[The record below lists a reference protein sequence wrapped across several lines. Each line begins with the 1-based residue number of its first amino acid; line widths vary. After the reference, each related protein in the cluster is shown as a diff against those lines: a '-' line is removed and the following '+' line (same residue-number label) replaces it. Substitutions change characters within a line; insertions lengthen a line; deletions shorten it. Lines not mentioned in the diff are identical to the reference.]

1 MPGKIPA
8 DGTAR
13 WRLEDVLDFDY
24 AVERAEESGLELDSS
39 HRKVFLAFLA
49 ARKREMADSLDR
61 RRVFRF
67 WLEAQRNQ
75 APPSTIWPGALFCRG
90 KTLLTRA
97 FIVVAVFAGALS
109 SAGLLHYDGIQPV
122 NVFGF
127 LFFLLGGQLLLL
139 SASFASMI
147 LRPLGLL
154 SMETGIIAPVI
165 YRLWKQIAAGMQ
177 KDVLRRSSGEA
188 RLRIAAFLGSLGKKH
203 SRYRPLLAG
212 LVAGLAQTFGVW
224 FNIAAVAST
233 LLLISF
239 SDRAFGWQSSLNLSA
254 ESVHRATRV
263 VAHPWS
269 SFYPAGSPSVLQI
282 EGSRIRL
289 KDGIRSLANEN
300 LVAWWPFLVC
310 SLLVY
315 GLLPRLLLW
324 LVAWGIIR
332 RQLGKIGFD
341 SLRCDWLWESMIRRQ
356 LRTAV
361 DEESSAAFTANP
373 PFCQTPKE
381 KQPTTAVCSANPQT
395 ALLLAEPELAKRIRR
410 EAVNEWIH
418 RQIHWRVRRWI
429 SLPNENESWEDFS
442 KALDPM
448 RSQDAYAR
456 IIVLQESFQPPIR
469 EFLDWLKRLKET
481 QDAGGK
487 TIVLLV
493 GRTEDTGQIG
503 AVSEIHRQI
512 WERSV
517 QSLGD
522 ANLAVASPA
531 IRNDDGK

>member
-1 MPGKIPA
+1 MPGKTSA

-24 AVERAEESGLELDSS
+24 AVERAEEAGLELDSI

-49 ARKREMADSLDR
+49 IHKRETLDSLDR

-97 FIVVAVFAGALS
+97 LIVVAVFTGALV
-109 SAGLLHYDGIQPV
+109 SAGLLRYDGIQPV

-127 LFFLLGGQLLLL
+127 LFILLGGQLLLL
-139 SASFASMI
+139 AASFAALI

-154 SMETGIIAPVI
+154 SLETGIIAPGI
-165 YRLWKQIAAGMQ
+165 YRLWKQIAAATE
-177 KDVLRRSSGEA
+177 KDVLRQGSGET
-188 RLRIAAFLGSLGKKH
+188 RLRIAAFFGSLGKKH

-212 LVAGLAQTFGVW
+212 LIAGLSQTFGVW
-224 FNIAAVAST
+224 FNIAAVVST
-233 LLLISF
+233 LLLVSF

-263 VAHPWS
+263 VARPWS
-269 SFYPAGSPSVLQI
+269 PFYPAGAPSVSQI
-282 EGSRIRL
+282 EGSRIHL

-300 LVAWWPFLVC
+300 LVSWWPFLVC

-324 LVAWGIIR
+324 LIAWGIVR

-341 SLRCDWLWESMIRRQ
+341 SLRCDWLWEGMIRRQ
-356 LRTAV
+356 LRTAI
-361 DEESSAAFTANP
+361 DEESPATFTADP
-373 PFCQTPKE
+373 PFRQAPKE
-381 KQPTTAVCSANPQT
+381 KQPTAFCSTNRQT
-395 ALLLAEPELAKRIRR
+395 ALLFAETELANRIRR
-410 EAVNEWIH
+410 KAVNESIY
-418 RQIHWRVRRWI
+418 RQIHWKVRGWI
-429 SLPNENESWEDFS
+429 PLPNENESWKDFWM
-442 KALDPM
+442 ALEPM

-481 QDAGGK
+481 QDKNGK
-487 TIVLLV
+487 AIVLLV
-493 GRTEDTGQIG
+493 GRPENAGQIG
-503 AVSEIHRQI
+503 TVSEIHRQI

-517 QSLGD
+517 ESLGD
-522 ANLAVASPA
+522 ENLAVASLA
-531 IRNDDGK
+531 IHNDDDK

>member
-1 MPGKIPA
+1 MPGKTPA
-8 DGTAR
+8 DGRAR

-24 AVERAEESGLELDSS
+24 AVERAEEAGLELDST

-49 ARKREMADSLDR
+49 AHKKETSDSLDR
-61 RRVFRF
+61 RRIFRF
-67 WLEAQRNQ
+67 WLEAQRSQ
-75 APPSTIWPGALFCRG
+75 PPPSTIWPGALFCRG

-97 FIVVAVFAGALS
+97 FIVIAVFAGVLA
-109 SAGLLHYDGIQPV
+109 SAGLLRYDGIQPV

-139 SASFASMI
+139 AASFAALI

-154 SMETGIIAPVI
+154 SMESGIIAPGI
-165 YRLWKQIAAGMQ
+165 FRLLKQIAAKLQ
-177 KDVLRRSSGEA
+177 RDVLRRGGGET
-188 RLRIAAFLGSLGKKH
+188 RLRIAAFIGSLGKKH
-203 SRYRPLLAG
+203 SRYRPLLTG

-224 FNIAAVAST
+224 FNIAVVAST
-233 LLLISF
+233 LLLVSF

-263 VAHPWS
+263 VARPWS
-269 SFYPAGSPSVLQI
+269 SFYPAGAPSVSQI
-282 EGSRIRL
+282 EGSRIHL

-324 LVAWGIIR
+324 LVAWGIVR
-332 RQLGKIGFD
+332 WQLGRLGFD
-341 SLRCDWLWESMIRRQ
+341 SLRCDWLWEGMIRRQ

-361 DEESSAAFTANP
+361 DEESPAAFTANP
-373 PFCQTPKE
+373 PLRQASKE
-381 KQPTTAVCSANPQT
+381 KPPTTFCSANRQT
-395 ALLLAEPELAKRIRR
+395 ALLLAEPELANRIRR

-429 SLPNENESWEDFS
+429 PLPNENESWEDFW
-442 KALDPM
+442 KALDLM
-448 RSQDAYAR
+448 RYQDAYAR

-493 GRTEDTGQIG
+493 GRSEDAGQIG
-503 AVSEIHRQI
+503 AVSEIHRKI

-517 QSLGD
+517 ESLGD
-522 ANLAVASPA
+522 ANLAVASPG
-531 IRNDDGK
+531 DPQ

>member
-1 MPGKIPA
+1 MPGKTPA

-24 AVERAEESGLELDSS
+24 AVERAEEAGLELDST

-49 ARKREMADSLDR
+49 AHKREPSDSLNR

-97 FIVVAVFAGALS
+97 FIVVAVFAGALA
-109 SAGLLHYDGIQPV
+109 SAGLLRYDGIQPV

-139 SASFASMI
+139 AASFAALI

-154 SMETGIIAPVI
+154 SMEAGIIAPGI

-177 KDVLRRSSGEA
+177 KDVLRRSSGET
-188 RLRIAAFLGSLGKKH
+188 RLRVAAFVGSLGKKH
-203 SRYRPLLAG
+203 SRYRPLMAG

-224 FNIAAVAST
+224 FNIAAIAST

-263 VAHPWS
+263 VALPWA
-269 SFYPAGSPSVLQI
+269 SFYPAGAPSVSQI
-282 EGSRIRL
+282 EGSRIHL

-310 SLLVY
+310 SILVY

-324 LVAWGIIR
+324 LVAWGIVR
-332 RQLGKIGFD
+332 RQLGKLRFD
-341 SLRCDWLWESMIRRQ
+341 SLRCDWLWEGMIRQQ

-361 DEESSAAFTANP
+361 DGESPAAFTTNP
-373 PFCQTPKE
+373 PFRQAPKE
-381 KQPTTAVCSANPQT
+381 NSPTAFSSANGQT
-395 ALLLAEPELAKRIRR
+395 ALLLAELELANRLRR
-410 EAVNEWIH
+410 EDVNEWIH

-429 SLPNENESWEDFS
+429 PLPNENESWEDFW

-481 QDAGGK
+481 QAAGGK
-487 TIVLLV
+487 AIVLLV
-493 GRTEDTGQIG
+493 GRTEDAGQIG

-517 QSLGD
+517 ESLRN
-522 ANLAVASPA
+522 ANLAAASLA
-531 IRNDDGK
+531 IRNDDDK